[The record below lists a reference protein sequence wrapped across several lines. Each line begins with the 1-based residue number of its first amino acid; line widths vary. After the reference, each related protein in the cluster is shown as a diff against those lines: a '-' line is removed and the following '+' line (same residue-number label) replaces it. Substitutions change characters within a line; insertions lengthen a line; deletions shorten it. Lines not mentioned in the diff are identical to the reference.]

1 MVFDADGA
9 AEGGSALAVALLSG
23 SSDVLFD
30 VADLCCIMIVSSHVE
45 SLSSSCPGWKV
56 ILRKKINILANR

>member
-56 ILRKKINILANR
+56 I